1 MNYDYQVVDKVLHKL
16 NILFYGIYFKNQY
29 LVEYQVTD
37 ISNKSIM
44 IERKFTLIFEA
55 NETTFIKKITIYC

>member
-55 NETTFIKKITIYC
+55 NETTFIKKIIIYC